1 MNCFDWLTWNRVV
14 ESWYG
19 NQDADCHWRQRDISS
34 PAQFDCFLL
43 RMVVLT
49 KRWPY
54 SEETFLRTFAAQR
67 FVDEDLLR
75 VDAQPARF
83 ALARHVDH
91 QQHQIGMRYFVDAER
106 PSALT
111 GEAVGVAVGQPSFDG
126 ARSFGSA
133 FLEESIGLQRIQV
146 HCLSQGRGRV
156 LLM

>member
-1 MNCFDWLTWNRVV
+1 MA
-14 ESWYG
+14 Y
-19 NQDADCHWRQRDISS
+19 
-34 PAQFDCFLL
+34 L

-106 PSALT
+106 PVKQNIKKRT
-111 GEAVGVAVGQPSFDG
+111 IINQ
-126 ARSFGSA
+126 
-133 FLEESIGLQRIQV
+133 
-146 HCLSQGRGRV
+146 
-156 LLM
+156 LL